1 MLNQIKKRDMKQ
13 ENLEGLIEMAEDLI
27 VMGDK
32 DSPRVKLVKDSL
44 WQVNYYKDH
53 LKEHVENLTYLTNST
68 VLK

>member
-1 MLNQIKKRDMKQ
+1 MKQ

-27 VMGDK
+27 AMGDK
-32 DSPRVKLVKDSL
+32 DSPRVKLVKDCL

-53 LKEHVENLTYLTNST
+53 LKENVEKLTYLTNST